1 MSFYIFSVYEKK
13 MNVHSIS
20 LTIRRG
26 KVLQEY
32 SPDRPANPS
41 KPFSTSPILPAGSS
55 PRLFCSLLVKHAGGG
70 AGVDDMV
77 DDGGGEFGVALDGE
91 DLGEW
96 AGRGGERVGFV
107 KGVDGV
113 ARGGEEE
120 GASGGEGGYVV
131 SVLRVC
137 WIVRCVD
144 GLDG

>member
-1 MSFYIFSVYEKK
+1 
-13 MNVHSIS
+13 
-20 LTIRRG
+20 
-26 KVLQEY
+26 
-32 SPDRPANPS
+32 
-41 KPFSTSPILPAGSS
+41 
-55 PRLFCSLLVKHAGGG
+55 
-70 AGVDDMV
+70 MV